1 MYMPSVWL
9 TRSLEKFR
17 SLQIS
22 LPQVSLPQVS
32 LPTKTDLS
40 RPEEVAV
47 GASFARLRTGDLME
61 IAKVLRIEENDNGI
75 PHVRFVVT
83 MRDRNGE
90 YSDGPR
96 TLGLEAFKRQ
106 FNIDARKIPQP
117 VRWKPPKPRRK
128 VNGSDPAPRL
138 RWPVR
143 DAAAGAAGKA
153 QRSGSDR

>member
-1 MYMPSVWL
+1 MPSSWL

-22 LPQVSLPQVS
+22 LPQVALPS
-32 LPTKTDLS
+32 KTES
-40 RPEEVAV
+40 PRPDDVVA
-47 GASFARLRTGDLME
+47 GASFARLRSGDLME
-61 IAKVLRIEENDNGI
+61 IAQVLRIEENDNGI

-96 TLGLEAFKRQ
+96 TLGLEAFKRH
-106 FNIDARKIPQP
+106 FNIDPRKVAQP
-117 VRWKPPKPRRK
+117 VRWKPPTPRRK
-128 VNGSDPAPRL
+128 ANGSSSDPAPRL

-143 DAAAGAAGKA
+143 GGAAEAAGKA
-153 QRSGSDR
+153 RRSGSDR

>member
-1 MYMPSVWL
+1 MYMPNMWL

-17 SLQIS
+17 SLQTS
-22 LPQVSLPQVS
+22 LPQVSLPHIS
-32 LPTKTDLS
+32 LLTKTGLS
-40 RPEEVAV
+40 PSDEVTA

-96 TLGLEAFKRQ
+96 TLGLEAFKRH
-106 FNIDARKIPQP
+106 FNIDARKMAQS
-117 VRWKPPKPRRK
+117 VRWKPPRPRRK
-128 VNGSDPAPRL
+128 VSGSDPAPRL

-143 DAAAGAAGKA
+143 GAAAGAAGKV
-153 QRSGSDR
+153 QRSGSDH

>member
-1 MYMPSVWL
+1 MPNMWL

-17 SLQIS
+17 SLQTS
-22 LPQVSLPQVS
+22 LPQVSLPHIS
-32 LPTKTDLS
+32 LLTKTGLS
-40 RPEEVAV
+40 PLDEVTA

-96 TLGLEAFKRQ
+96 TLGLEAFKRH
-106 FNIDARKIPQP
+106 FNIDARKMAQS
-117 VRWKPPKPRRK
+117 VRWKPPRPRRK
-128 VNGSDPAPRL
+128 VSGSDPAPRL

-143 DAAAGAAGKA
+143 DAAAGAVGKV

>member
-1 MYMPSVWL
+1 MHMPSSWL

-22 LPQVSLPQVS
+22 LPQVSLPTKAE
-32 LPTKTDLS
+32 LP
-40 RPEEVAV
+40 RPEEVVV
-47 GASFARLRTGDLME
+47 GASFARVRSGDLME
-61 IAKVLRIEENDNGI
+61 IAQVLRIEENDNGI

-96 TLGLEAFKRQ
+96 TLGLEAFKRH
-106 FNIDARKIPQP
+106 FNLGARKMADA
-117 VRWKPPKPRRK
+117 VRWGPPAPRQK
-128 VNGSDPAPRL
+128 VNAPDPAPRL

-143 DAAAGAAGKA
+143 GAEAAAPGKA
-153 QRSGSDR
+153 QTPGSDR

>member
-1 MYMPSVWL
+1 MPSSWL
-9 TRSLEKFR
+9 TRSIEKFR

-22 LPQVSLPQVS
+22 LP
-32 LPTKTDLS
+32 TKTELP
-40 RPEEVAV
+40 RPEEVVV
-47 GASFARLRTGDLME
+47 GASFARFRSGDLME
-61 IAKVLRIEENDNGI
+61 IAQVLRIEENDNGI

-96 TLGLEAFKRQ
+96 TLGLEAFKRH
-106 FNIDARKIPQP
+106 FNLGARKMTDV
-117 VRWKPPKPRRK
+117 VRWGPPTPRQK

-143 DAAAGAAGKA
+143 GAAAGAAGKA
-153 QRSGSDR
+153 QRRGSDR

>member
-1 MYMPSVWL
+1 MYMPSSWL

-32 LPTKTDLS
+32 LPTKAELS
-40 RPEEVAV
+40 RPEDVAV

-61 IAKVLRIEENDNGI
+61 IAKVLQIEESDNGI

-96 TLGLEAFKRQ
+96 TLGLEAFKRH
-106 FNIDARKIPQP
+106 FNIDARKIAQT
-117 VRWKPPKPRRK
+117 VRWKPPTPRRK
-128 VNGSDPAPRL
+128 VSGSDPAPRL

-143 DAAAGAAGKA
+143 GGAAGAAGKV
-153 QRSGSDR
+153 QTSGSDR

>member
-1 MYMPSVWL
+1 MYMPSSWL
-9 TRSLEKFR
+9 TRSLEAFR

-22 LPQVSLPQVS
+22 LPTKSELP
-32 LPTKTDLS
+32 
-40 RPEEVAV
+40 RPEEVVA
-47 GASFARLRTGDLME
+47 GASFARFRTGDLME
-61 IAKVLRIEENDNGI
+61 IAQVLRIEENDNGI

-96 TLGLEAFKRQ
+96 TLGLEAFKRH
-106 FNIDARKIPQP
+106 FNIDPRKVAQP
-117 VRWKPPKPRRK
+117 VRWKPPTPRRK
-128 VNGSDPAPRL
+128 VNGTSSDPAPRL

-143 DAAAGAAGKA
+143 GAAAGAADKV